1 VKKNKQVF
9 LIDNPSS
16 FKVQLLHWSN
26 QFEVCTFLDNHAYNS
41 SYGALDCIAAAGPL
55 AFISLD
61 QVNAIAVNEFIQT
74 HSGEWIFAHFNYE
87 YHSITKPNT
96 KVNLTGFPLA
106 YLYTPAV
113 VIELTENKV
122 TIQTDSD
129 HPQII
134 FDQVSGFKLPSLSEQ
149 GNEQQSYQSAV
160 PTTSITPLI
169 SKASYLENIHKILA
183 LIRRGDFYEIN
194 YCQAFE
200 VEHLSAHPVNVYA
213 NLTDISPTPF
223 ACFYKNSSDYLLCAS
238 PERYLQKKG
247 NQLIS
252 QPIKGT
258 IKRNVENDA
267 DDKLQVEALKNSSKD
282 KSENVMVVDLVR
294 NDLSRICEQG
304 SVEVSELFGIYS
316 FPQVHQMISTITG
329 KLASNTL
336 FSEILEATFPMGS
349 MTGAPKKSV
358 METIDTLEPTKRGL
372 YSGTVGYLNPAGD
385 FDFNVVIR
393 SIFYNSDTQ
402 KASYGVGGGI
412 TIYSDPEKEYEECLL
427 KAAAIKK
434 VLSHHDNA
442 TDERLQ

>member
-9 LIDNPSS
+9 LIDNPTL
-16 FKVQLLHWSN
+16 FKVQILHWSN
-26 QFEVCTFLDNHAYNS
+26 QFEVCTFLDNHAYES
-41 SYGALDCIAAAGPL
+41 PYGVIDCIAAVNPVSFITLDSVNAQAVD
-55 AFISLD
+55 AFI
-61 QVNAIAVNEFIQT
+61 QK

-87 YHSITKPNT
+87 YHGITKPNT

-113 VIELTENKV
+113 VVELAGNHV
-122 TIQTDSD
+122 TIQSDSEN
-129 HPQII
+129 PQIL
-134 FDQVSGFKLPSLSEQ
+134 FDEINSFKVPSLSEQ
-149 GNEQQSYQSAV
+149 STEQSAEHSAA
-160 PTTSITPLI
+160 PTTSIIPFI
-169 SKASYLENIHKILA
+169 SKVAYVEAIDKILA

-200 VEHLSAHPVNVYA
+200 VPHLSAHPVSLYV
-213 NLTDISPTPF
+213 NLTEVSPTPF
-223 ACFYKNSSDYLLCAS
+223 ACFYKNSNDYLLCAS

-258 IKRNVENDA
+258 IKRNLENDA
-267 DDKLQVEALKNSSKD
+267 DDKLQVEALQNSSKD

-304 SVEVSELFGIYS
+304 TVKVSELFGIYS

-329 KLASNTL
+329 TLSSNTL
-336 FSEILEATFPMGS
+336 FSEVLEATFPMGS

-358 METIDTLEPTKRGL
+358 METIDALEPTRRGL
-372 YSGTVGYLNPAGD
+372 YSGTVGYFNPAGD

-393 SIFYNSDTQ
+393 SIFYNSDTK

-434 VLSHHDNA
+434 VLSGNDSV
-442 TDERLQ
+442 TD

>member
-1 VKKNKQVF
+1 MKKNKQVF
-9 LIDNPSS
+9 LIDNPTL
-16 FKVQLLHWSN
+16 FKVQILHWSN
-26 QFEVCTFLDNHAYNS
+26 QFEVCTFLDNHAYES
-41 SYGALDCIAAAGPL
+41 PYGVIDCIAAVNPVSFITLDGVNAL
-55 AFISLD
+55 AVDAFI
-61 QVNAIAVNEFIQT
+61 QK

-87 YHSITKPNT
+87 YHGITKPNT

-113 VIELTENKV
+113 VVELAGNHV
-122 TIQTDSD
+122 TIQSDSEN
-129 HPQII
+129 PQIL
-134 FDQVSGFKLPSLSEQ
+134 FDEINSFKVPSLSEQ
-149 GNEQQSYQSAV
+149 STEQSAEHSAA
-160 PTTSITPLI
+160 PTTSIIPFI
-169 SKASYLENIHKILA
+169 SKVAYVEAIDKILA

-200 VEHLSAHPVNVYA
+200 VPHLSAHPVSLYV
-213 NLTDISPTPF
+213 NLTEVSPTPF
-223 ACFYKNSSDYLLCAS
+223 ACFYKNSNDYLLCAS

-258 IKRNVENDA
+258 IKRNLENDA
-267 DDKLQVEALKNSSKD
+267 DDKLQVEALQNSSKD

-304 SVEVSELFGIYS
+304 TVKVSELFGIYS

-329 KLASNTL
+329 TLSSNTL
-336 FSEILEATFPMGS
+336 FSEVLEATFPMGS

-358 METIDTLEPTKRGL
+358 METIDALEPTRRGL
-372 YSGTVGYLNPAGD
+372 YSGTVGYFNPAGD

-393 SIFYNSDTQ
+393 SIFYNSDTK

-434 VLSHHDNA
+434 VLSGNDSV
-442 TDERLQ
+442 TD

>member
-1 VKKNKQVF
+1 MKKNKQVF
-9 LIDNPSS
+9 LIDNPQS
-16 FKVQLLHWSN
+16 FKVQILHWSN
-26 QFEVCTFLDNHAYNS
+26 QFKVCTFLDNHAYDS
-41 SYGALDCIAAAGPL
+41 PYGALDCIAAISPVSFIAL
-55 AFISLD
+55 DSVNAQAVDAFI
-61 QVNAIAVNEFIQT
+61 QK

-87 YHSITKPNT
+87 YHSITQPNA
-96 KVNLTGFPLA
+96 KENLTGFPLA

-113 VIELTENKV
+113 VIELTGNQV
-122 TIQTDSD
+122 TIQSDSEN
-129 HPQII
+129 PLTL
-134 FDQVSGFKLPSLSEQ
+134 FDQIRGFK
-149 GNEQQSYQSAV
+149 V
-160 PTTSITPLI
+160 PVAEVKNTKSSTSIIPFI
-169 SKASYLENIHKILA
+169 SKATYLEAIQKILA

-200 VEHLSAHPVNVYA
+200 VEHLSAHPVEVYS
-213 NLTDISPTPF
+213 NLMEVSPTPF
-223 ACFYKNSSDYLLCAS
+223 ACFYKNNNDYLLCAS

-258 IKRNVENDA
+258 IKRNLHNDV
-267 DDKLQVEALKNSSKD
+267 DDKLQVEALQNSSKD

-304 SVEVSELFGIYS
+304 SVKVSELFGIYS

-329 KLASNTL
+329 TLNSNSL

-358 METIDTLEPTKRGL
+358 METIDALEPTKRGL
-372 YSGTVGYLNPAGD
+372 YSGTVGYFNPAGD

-393 SIFYNSDTQ
+393 SIFYNSDSK

-434 VLSHHDNA
+434 VLCSNDSA
-442 TDERLQ
+442 TD

>member
-1 VKKNKQVF
+1 MKKNKQVF

-87 YHSITKPNT
+87 YHRITKPNT

-129 HPQII
+129 HPQQV
-134 FDQVSGFKLPSLSEQ
+134 FDQVSSFKLPVTDANNAAL
-149 GNEQQSYQSAV
+149 
-160 PTTSITPLI
+160 TTSITPFI
-169 SKASYLENIHKILA
+169 SKTSYLENIYKILA

-258 IKRNVENDA
+258 IKRNAENDA

-358 METIDTLEPTKRGL
+358 METIDALEPTKRGL

-393 SIFYNSDTQ
+393 SIFYNSDTK

-412 TIYSDPEKEYEECLL
+412 TIYSNPENEYEECLL

-434 VLSHHDNA
+434 VLSNHNNA
-442 TDERLQ
+442 TDERLR

>member
-1 VKKNKQVF
+1 MKKNKQVF
-9 LIDNPSS
+9 LLDNPSL
-16 FKVQLLHWSN
+16 FKVRILYWSN
-26 QFEVCTFLDNHAYNS
+26 QYEVCTFLDTHAYDS
-41 SYGALDCIAAAGPL
+41 PYGAIDCIAAVNPVS
-55 AFISLD
+55 FIALD
-61 QVNAIAVNEFIQT
+61 SVNAEAVDTFIQK
-74 HSGEWIFAHFNYE
+74 HGGEWIFAHFNYE
-87 YHSITKPNT
+87 YHRITKPNT
-96 KVNLTGFPLA
+96 KANLTDFPLA
-106 YLYTPAV
+106 YLYTPAI
-113 VIELTENKV
+113 VIELAGNEVIIQSDTEN
-122 TIQTDSD
+122 
-129 HPQII
+129 PQIL
-134 FDQVSGFKLPSLSEQ
+134 FDQINSFLLPSLSEQ
-149 GNEQQSYQSAV
+149 SNDQSAA
-160 PTTSITPLI
+160 PTTSILPYI
-169 SKASYLENIHKILA
+169 SKAAYLENIDKILA

-200 VEHLSAHPVNVYA
+200 VPHLSTHPVEVYSK
-213 NLTDISPTPF
+213 LTEVSPTPF
-223 ACFYKNSSDYLLCAS
+223 ACFYKNSSNYLLCAS

-258 IKRNVENDA
+258 IKRNLHNDA
-267 DDKLQVEALKNSSKD
+267 DDKLQVEALQNSSKD

-304 SVEVSELFGIYS
+304 SVQVSELFGIYS

-329 KLASNTL
+329 TLNSNTL

-358 METIDTLEPTKRGL
+358 METIDALEPTRRGL
-372 YSGTVGYLNPAGD
+372 YSGSVGYFNPAGD

-393 SIFYNSDTQ
+393 SIFYNNNSK

-434 VLSHHDNA
+434 VLSGNNSA
-442 TDERLQ
+442 TD

>member
-1 VKKNKQVF
+1 MKNNKQVF
-9 LIDNPSS
+9 LIDNPQT
-16 FKVQLLHWSN
+16 FKVQILHWSN
-26 QFEVCTFLDNHAYNS
+26 QFEVCTFLDNHAYDS
-41 SYGALDCIAAAGPL
+41 PYGALDCIAAVKPVS
-55 AFISLD
+55 FIALD
-61 QVNAIAVNEFIQT
+61 SVSTQAVDTFIEK

-87 YHSITKPNT
+87 YHIITQPNT
-96 KVNLTGFPLA
+96 KENLTGFPLA
-106 YLYTPAV
+106 YLYTPAI
-113 VIELTENKV
+113 VIELTGNQV
-122 TIQTDSD
+122 TIQSDSEN
-129 HPQII
+129 PQII
-134 FDQVSGFKLPSLSEQ
+134 FDQISSFIVASLSEQ
-149 GNEQQSYQSAV
+149 CTEQNAA
-160 PTTSITPLI
+160 PTTSIIPFI
-169 SKASYLENIHKILA
+169 SKAAYLEAIDKILA
-183 LIRRGDFYEIN
+183 LIKRGDFYEIN

-200 VEHLSAHPVNVYA
+200 VEHLLAHPVEVYS
-213 NLTDISPTPF
+213 NLMEVSPTPF

-258 IKRNVENDA
+258 IKRNLHNDA
-267 DDKLQVEALKNSSKD
+267 DDKLQVEALQNSSKD

-304 SVEVSELFGIYS
+304 SVKVSELFGIYS

-329 KLASNTL
+329 TLNSNTL

-358 METIDTLEPTKRGL
+358 METIDALEPTKRGL
-372 YSGTVGYLNPAGD
+372 YSGTVGYFNPAGD

-393 SIFYNSDTQ
+393 SIFYNSDTK

-434 VLSHHDNA
+434 VLCSNDSA
-442 TDERLQ
+442 TD

>member
-1 VKKNKQVF
+1 MKKNKQVF

-16 FKVQLLHWSN
+16 FKMQLLHWSN

-87 YHSITKPNT
+87 YHRITKPNT

-129 HPQII
+129 HPQQV
-134 FDQVSGFKLPSLSEQ
+134 FDQVSSFKLPVTDAN
-149 GNEQQSYQSAV
+149 NEAL
-160 PTTSITPLI
+160 TTSITPFI

-358 METIDTLEPTKRGL
+358 METIDALEPTKRGL

-393 SIFYNSDTQ
+393 SIFYNSDTK

-434 VLSHHDNA
+434 VVSNHNNA
-442 TDERLQ
+442 TDERLR

>member
-1 VKKNKQVF
+1 MKKNKQVF
-9 LIDNPSS
+9 LIDNPTL
-16 FKVQLLHWSN
+16 FKVQILHWSN

-41 SYGALDCIAAAGPL
+41 PYGALDCLTAVNPVSFIALDSVNAQAID
-55 AFISLD
+55 AFI
-61 QVNAIAVNEFIQT
+61 QK

-87 YHSITKPNT
+87 YQSITKPNA
-96 KVNLTGFPLA
+96 KANLTGFPLA
-106 YLYTPAV
+106 YLYTPAI
-113 VIELTENKV
+113 VIELTGNQV
-122 TIQTDSD
+122 TIQSDSENS
-129 HPQII
+129 QIL
-134 FDQVSGFKLPSLSEQ
+134 FDQISSFKVPSLSEQ
-149 GNEQQSYQSAV
+149 GDEQSAYQSAA
-160 PTTSITPLI
+160 PTTSIVPLI
-169 SKASYLENIHKILA
+169 SKEAYLEAIHKILA

-200 VEHLSAHPVNVYA
+200 LQHLSADPVSLYV
-213 NLTDISPTPF
+213 NLTEVSPTPF
-223 ACFYKNSSDYLLCAS
+223 ACFYKNHSDYLLCAS

-258 IKRNVENDA
+258 IKRNLHNNA
-267 DDKLQVEALKNSSKD
+267 DDKLQVEALQNSSKD

-304 SVEVSELFGIYS
+304 TVKVSELFGIYS

-329 KLASNTL
+329 TLSSNTL

-349 MTGAPKKSV
+349 MTGAPKKRV
-358 METIDTLEPTKRGL
+358 METIDALEPTKRGL
-372 YSGTVGYLNPAGD
+372 YSGTVGYFNPAGD

-393 SIFYNSDTQ
+393 SIFFNSDTK

-434 VLSHHDNA
+434 VLSGNESAND
-442 TDERLQ
+442 

>member
-1 VKKNKQVF
+1 MKKNKQVF
-9 LIDNPSS
+9 VIDNPQS
-16 FKVQLLHWSN
+16 FKVQILHWIN
-26 QFEVCTFLDNHAYNS
+26 QFEVCTFLDNHAYES
-41 SYGALDCIAAAGPL
+41 PYAKLDCIAAATPSS
-55 AFISLD
+55 FIALD
-61 QVNAIAVNEFIQT
+61 KVSASSVNQFIET

-87 YHSITKPNT
+87 YQSITKPNT
-96 KVNLTGFPLA
+96 KVTLMGFPLA

-129 HPQII
+129 NPQHV
-134 FDQVSGFKLPSLSEQ
+134 FDQVRSFKLPVTDAYNAAL
-149 GNEQQSYQSAV
+149 
-160 PTTSITPLI
+160 TTNITPFI
-169 SKASYLENIHKILA
+169 SKAAYLENIHKILA

-200 VEHLSAHPVNVYA
+200 VDHLSADPINVYF

-223 ACFYKNSSDYLLCAS
+223 ACFYKNNSDYLLCAS

-258 IKRNVENDA
+258 IKRNLHNDA
-267 DDKLQVEALKNSSKD
+267 DDKLQVEALQKSSKD

-294 NDLSRICEQG
+294 NDLSRICEKG
-304 SVEVSELFGIYS
+304 SVKVSELFGIYP

-329 KLASNTL
+329 TLSSNIL

-358 METIDTLEPTKRGL
+358 METIDALEPTKRGL
-372 YSGTVGYLNPAGD
+372 YSGTVGYFNPAGD

-393 SIFYNSDTQ
+393 SIFYNSDSK

-434 VLSHHDNA
+434 VLCSNDSA
-442 TDERLQ
+442 TD

>member
-1 VKKNKQVF
+1 MKKNKQVF
-9 LIDNPSS
+9 LIDNPNV
-16 FKVQLLHWSN
+16 FKVQILHWIN
-26 QFEVCTFLDNHAYNS
+26 QFEVCTFLDNHAYDS
-41 SYGALDCIAAAGPL
+41 PYGALDCIAAVSPVSFIAL
-55 AFISLD
+55 DSVNAQAVDAFI
-61 QVNAIAVNEFIQT
+61 QK
-74 HSGEWIFAHFNYE
+74 HSSEWIFAHFNYE
-87 YHSITKPNT
+87 YQSITKPNA
-96 KVNLTGFPLA
+96 KANLTGFPLA
-106 YLYTPAV
+106 YLYTPAI
-113 VIELTENKV
+113 VIELTGNQV
-122 TIQTDSD
+122 TIQSDSEN
-129 HPQII
+129 PQIL
-134 FDQVSGFKLPSLSEQ
+134 FDEISGFIVPSLFVQ
-149 GNEQQSYQSAV
+149 GPEQSAYQRAA
-160 PTTSITPLI
+160 PTTSIIPFI
-169 SKASYLENIHKILA
+169 SKAAYLEAIHKILA
-183 LIRRGDFYEIN
+183 LIKRGDFYEIN

-200 VEHLSAHPVNVYA
+200 VEHLSAHPVAVYV
-213 NLTDISPTPF
+213 NLTEVSPTPF

-258 IKRNVENDA
+258 IKRNLHNDA
-267 DDKLQVEALKNSSKD
+267 DDKLQVEALQNSSKD

-304 SVEVSELFGIYS
+304 SVKVSELFGIYS

-329 KLASNTL
+329 TLNSNTL

-358 METIDTLEPTKRGL
+358 METIDALEPTKRGL
-372 YSGTVGYLNPAGD
+372 YSGTVGYFNPAGD

-393 SIFYNSDTQ
+393 SIFYNSDTK

-434 VLSHHDNA
+434 VLSGNDSA
-442 TDERLQ
+442 TD

>member
-1 VKKNKQVF
+1 MKKNKQVF
-9 LIDNPSS
+9 LIDNPQS
-16 FKVQLLHWSN
+16 FKVQILHWSN
-26 QFEVCTFLDNHAYNS
+26 QFEVCTFLDNHAYDS
-41 SYGALDCIAAAGPL
+41 PYGALDCIAAVSPVSFIAL
-55 AFISLD
+55 DSVNAQAVDAFI
-61 QVNAIAVNEFIQT
+61 QK

-87 YHSITKPNT
+87 YHSITQPNT
-96 KVNLTGFPLA
+96 KTNLTGFPLA

-113 VIELTENKV
+113 VIELTGNQV
-122 TIQTDSD
+122 TIQSDSEN
-129 HPQII
+129 PQII
-134 FDQVSGFKLPSLSEQ
+134 FDQISSFIVPSLSEQ
-149 GNEQQSYQSAV
+149 GTEQRSYQSAA
-160 PTTSITPLI
+160 TNTSIIPFI
-169 SKASYLENIHKILA
+169 SKAAYLEAIDKILA
-183 LIRRGDFYEIN
+183 LIKRGDFYEIN

-200 VEHLSAHPVNVYA
+200 VEHLSAHPVEVYS
-213 NLTDISPTPF
+213 NLMEVSPTPF
-223 ACFYKNSSDYLLCAS
+223 ACFYKNSCDYLLCAS

-258 IKRNVENDA
+258 IKRNLHNDA
-267 DDKLQVEALKNSSKD
+267 DDKLQVEALQNSSKD

-304 SVEVSELFGIYS
+304 SVKVSELFGIYS

-329 KLASNTL
+329 TLSSNTL

-358 METIDTLEPTKRGL
+358 METIDALEPTKRGL
-372 YSGTVGYLNPAGD
+372 YSGTVGYFNPAGD

-393 SIFYNSDTQ
+393 SIFYNSDTK

-434 VLSHHDNA
+434 VLCSNDSA
-442 TDERLQ
+442 TD

>member
-1 VKKNKQVF
+1 MKKNKQVF
-9 LIDNPSS
+9 LIDNPTL
-16 FKVQLLHWSN
+16 FKVQILHWSN
-26 QFEVCTFLDNHAYNS
+26 QFEVCTFLDNHAYES
-41 SYGALDCIAAAGPL
+41 PYGVIDCIAAVNPVSFITLDSVNAQAVD
-55 AFISLD
+55 AFI
-61 QVNAIAVNEFIQT
+61 QK

-87 YHSITKPNT
+87 YHGITKPNT

-113 VIELTENKV
+113 VVELAGNHV
-122 TIQTDSD
+122 TIQSDSEN
-129 HPQII
+129 PQIL
-134 FDQVSGFKLPSLSEQ
+134 FDEINSFKVPSLSEQ
-149 GNEQQSYQSAV
+149 STEQSAEHSAA
-160 PTTSITPLI
+160 PTTSIIPFI
-169 SKASYLENIHKILA
+169 SKVAYVEAIDKILA

-200 VEHLSAHPVNVYA
+200 VPHLSAHPVSLYV
-213 NLTDISPTPF
+213 NLTEVSPTPF
-223 ACFYKNSSDYLLCAS
+223 ACFYKNSNDYLLCAS

-258 IKRNVENDA
+258 IKRNLENDA
-267 DDKLQVEALKNSSKD
+267 DDKLQVEALQNSSKD

-304 SVEVSELFGIYS
+304 TVKVSELFGIYS

-329 KLASNTL
+329 TLSSNTL
-336 FSEILEATFPMGS
+336 FSEVLEATFPMGS

-358 METIDTLEPTKRGL
+358 METIDALEPTRRGL
-372 YSGTVGYLNPAGD
+372 YSGTVGYFNPAGD

-393 SIFYNSDTQ
+393 SIFYNSDTK

-434 VLSHHDNA
+434 VLSGNDSV
-442 TDERLQ
+442 TD

>member
-16 FKVQLLHWSN
+16 FKMQLLHWSN

-87 YHSITKPNT
+87 YHRITKPNT

-129 HPQII
+129 HPQQV
-134 FDQVSGFKLPSLSEQ
+134 FDQVSSFKLPVTDAN
-149 GNEQQSYQSAV
+149 NEAL
-160 PTTSITPLI
+160 TTSITPFI

-358 METIDTLEPTKRGL
+358 METIDALEPTKRGL

-393 SIFYNSDTQ
+393 SIFYNSDTK

-434 VLSHHDNA
+434 VVSNHNNA
-442 TDERLQ
+442 TDERLR

>member
-1 VKKNKQVF
+1 MKKNKQVF
-9 LIDNPSS
+9 LIDNPTL
-16 FKVQLLHWSN
+16 FKVQILHWSN
-26 QFEVCTFLDNHAYNS
+26 QFEVCTFLDNHAYES
-41 SYGALDCIAAAGPL
+41 PYGAIDCIAAVNPVSFITLDGVNAQAVD
-55 AFISLD
+55 AFI
-61 QVNAIAVNEFIQT
+61 QK

-87 YHSITKPNT
+87 YHGITKPNT

-113 VIELTENKV
+113 VVELAGNHV
-122 TIQTDSD
+122 TIQSDSEN
-129 HPQII
+129 PQIL
-134 FDQVSGFKLPSLSEQ
+134 FDEISSFKVPSLSEQ
-149 GNEQQSYQSAV
+149 DTEQNADQCAA
-160 PTTSITPLI
+160 PTTSIIPFI
-169 SKASYLENIHKILA
+169 SKAAYLENIYKILA

-200 VEHLSAHPVNVYA
+200 VQHLSAHPVAVYV
-213 NLTDISPTPF
+213 NLTEVSPTPF
-223 ACFYKNSSDYLLCAS
+223 ACFYKNSNDYLLCAS

-258 IKRNVENDA
+258 IKRNLENDA
-267 DDKLQVEALKNSSKD
+267 DDKLQVEALQNSSKD

-304 SVEVSELFGIYS
+304 TVKVSELFGIYS

-329 KLASNTL
+329 TLSSNTL

-358 METIDTLEPTKRGL
+358 METIDALEPTRRGL
-372 YSGTVGYLNPAGD
+372 YSGTVGYFNPAGD

-393 SIFYNSDTQ
+393 SIFYNSDTK

-434 VLSHHDNA
+434 VLSGNDSV
-442 TDERLQ
+442 TD

>member
-9 LIDNPSS
+9 VIDNPQS
-16 FKVQLLHWSN
+16 FKVQILHWSN
-26 QFEVCTFLDNHAYNS
+26 QFEVCTFLDTHAYES
-41 SYGALDCIAAAGPL
+41 PYGALDCIAAVNPVS
-55 AFISLD
+55 FIALD
-61 QVNAIAVNEFIQT
+61 SVNKTAVDAFIQT

-96 KVNLTGFPLA
+96 KTNLTGFPLA
-106 YLYTPAV
+106 FLYTPAI
-113 VIELTENKV
+113 VIELTGNKV
-122 TIQTDSD
+122 TIQSSYESAQQLFE
-129 HPQII
+129 QINATTTP
-134 FDQVSGFKLPSLSEQ
+134 VLTEK
-149 GNEQQSYQSAV
+149 NTAT
-160 PTTSITPLI
+160 TTSITPLI
-169 SKASYLENIHKILA
+169 SKTVYLENIHKILQ

-200 VEHLSAHPVNVYA
+200 VTNIPAHPVAIYTQ
-213 NLTDISPTPF
+213 LSTISPTPF
-223 ACFYKNSSDYLLCAS
+223 ACFYKNNCDYLLCAS

-247 NQLIS
+247 TQLIS

-258 IKRNVENDA
+258 IKRSLENDA
-267 DDKLQVEALKNSSKD
+267 DDRLQLELLQNSSKD

-294 NDLSRICEQG
+294 NDLSKICEQG

-316 FPQVHQMISTITG
+316 YPQVHQMISTITG

-358 METIDTLEPTKRGL
+358 METIDILEPTKRGL
-372 YSGTVGYLNPAGD
+372 YAGTVGYFNPNGD

-393 SIFYNSDTQ
+393 SIFYNSTTGD
-402 KASYGVGGGI
+402 ASYQVGGGI
-412 TIYSDPEKEYEECLL
+412 TIYSDPEKEYDECLL

-434 VLSHHDNA
+434 VLSASNST
-442 TDERLQ
+442 TD

>member
-1 VKKNKQVF
+1 MKKNKQVF

-16 FKVQLLHWSN
+16 FKVQILHWSN
-26 QFEVCTFLDNHAYNS
+26 QYEVCTFLDNHAYPS

-61 QVNAIAVNEFIQT
+61 QVNAVAVNEFIQT

-87 YHSITKPNT
+87 YHSITKPTN

-122 TIQTDSD
+122 TIQTNSD
-129 HPQII
+129 HPQQV
-134 FDQVSGFKLPSLSEQ
+134 FDQVSSFKLPVTDANNAAL
-149 GNEQQSYQSAV
+149 
-160 PTTSITPLI
+160 TTSITPFI

-329 KLASNTL
+329 TLRSNTS
-336 FSEILEATFPMGS
+336 FSEVLEATFPMGS

-358 METIDTLEPTKRGL
+358 METIDTLEPTRRGL
-372 YSGTVGYLNPAGD
+372 YSGTVGYFNPEGD

-393 SIFYNSDTQ
+393 SIFYNNDTQ
-402 KASYGVGGGI
+402 KANYQVGGGI

-434 VLSHHDNA
+434 VLSHNESA
-442 TDERLQ
+442 TDERLR